1 MADLRRLAD
10 KHSLTILN
18 NRYPGQVLTEYISEA
33 TISDLRDALETVFQS
48 SPAVRWRRNSAP
60 SPVKSSPPSA
70 CKQEPLMTPGQTHP
84 ADAASTN

>member
-33 TISDLRDALETVFQS
+33 TMSPILRDAF
-48 SPAVRWRRNSAP
+48 RNGVP
-60 SPVKSSPPSA
+60 IF
-70 CKQEPLMTPGQTHP
+70 TPQ
-84 ADAASTN
+84 